1 MGHYFLDLQYNI
13 PYARVNWHR
22 TCLFDEWVSWTWTEK
37 TLFIYKHLYLIY
49 LTHLILFP
57 IILWLSLL
65 SLILRVKPQN
75 PAASR
80 EGPFLPVVIG
90 RERDLANPELFF
102 WTPITS
108 LDIYTCEKARGGSI
122 TPVKKLSRT
131 YIHIFFFIKEYL

>member
-1 MGHYFLDLQYNI
+1 MLIWWMGFL
-13 PYARVNWHR
+13 NWN
-22 TCLFDEWVSWTWTEK
+22 LYYIII
-37 TLFIYKHLYLIY
+37 LYIYKHLYLIY

-122 TPVKKLSRT
+122 TPVIKLSRT
-131 YIHIFFFIKEYL
+131 YVHNFFYQRIFIIKQEITEKSHRYFLN